1 MDKLS
6 IREIIA
12 AVDGKLLSGRDD
24 ITVDSVSTN
33 TRELSPGA
41 LFIPIK
47 GDKFNGHDFIENA
60 FEAGALATLTAEHDN
75 IGLDQ
80 NRTYIKVRETRV
92 ALQRLAAYYR
102 SKFDIPVVG
111 VTGSVGK
118 TSTKEMI
125 ASVLSEKFK
134 VHKTSGN
141 LNGQIGLPLTLLG
154 LEAGHEV
161 AVVEMGISE
170 FNEMEALAEMARPS
184 HAVLTNIGV
193 THIEN
198 LLTRENIF
206 KEKFKITSF
215 LREEDYLFVNGDD
228 DILCKTQGS
237 ADFNVISFGITN
249 NCMFTARNFSTK
261 NETTRF
267 EVLHDGAC
275 REFVLQTIG
284 EHNVYNALVAIAI
297 GLSMGM
303 TLDEIQAGLSRFKNL
318 NMRQSIHHLSDITLI
333 DDTYNANPD
342 SMKSALKVLAQL
354 PKKGR
359 KIAVLGDMLELGEMA
374 TALHE
379 EVGRVAAQLGVDII
393 MTVGSLAEAIADGA
407 AHTST
412 HTHMFNSNEDAVT
425 CLKELIRPGDAV
437 LVKGSRSMRMEEIV
451 QEVKAKFAAAGVTQ
465 A

>member
-1 MDKLS
+1 METLS

-12 AVDGKLLSGRDD
+12 AVDGTLLSGRDD

-47 GDKFNGHDFIENA
+47 GDKFNGHDFIDNA

-75 IGLDQ
+75 IELDQ
-80 NRTYIKVRETRV
+80 NKIYIKVRDTRV

-249 NCMFTARNFSTK
+249 DCMFTARNLSMK

-275 REFVLQTIG
+275 REFVIPTIG

-379 EVGRVAAQLGVDII
+379 EVGRVAAQLGVDIV
-393 MTVGSLAEAIADGA
+393 MTVGALAKAIAEGA
-407 AHTST
+407 TPAV
-412 HTHMFNSNEDAVT
+412 HTHIFNSNEEAIA

-437 LVKGSRSMRMEEIV
+437 LVKGSRSMHMEEIV
-451 QEVKAKFAAAGVTQ
+451 HEIKAKFAAAGVTQ

>member
-33 TRELSPGA
+33 TRELSSGA

-60 FEAGALATLTAEHDN
+60 FEAGALATLTAEHDTVN
-75 IGLDQ
+75 THS
-80 NRTYIKVRETRV
+80 NRTYIKVRDTRV

-125 ASVLSEKFK
+125 ASVLSEKFN

-141 LNGQIGLPLTLLG
+141 LNGQTGLPLTLLG

-170 FNEMEALAEMARPS
+170 FDEMEALAKMARPS

-206 KEKFKITSF
+206 KEKFKIATF

-249 NCMFTARNFSTK
+249 DCMFTARNLSTK

-267 EVLHDGAC
+267 EVLHGGDC
-275 REFVLQTIG
+275 REFVIPTIG

-359 KIAVLGDMLELGEMA
+359 KIAVLGDMLELGELA

-379 EVGRVAAQLGVDII
+379 EVGRVAAQLGVDIV
-393 MTVGSLAEAIADGA
+393 MTVGELAKTIAEGA
-407 AHTST
+407 TSAV
-412 HTHMFNSNEDAVT
+412 HTHIFNSNEEAIA

-437 LVKGSRSMRMEEIV
+437 LVKGSRSMHMEEIV
-451 QEVKAKFAAAGVTQ
+451 QGLIKALKAR
-465 A
+465 

>member
-80 NRTYIKVRETRV
+80 NKIYIKVHDTRV

-154 LEAGHEV
+154 IEAGHEV

-228 DILCKTQGS
+228 DILCKTQGR
-237 ADFNVISFGITN
+237 AAFNVISFGITN
-249 NCMFTARNFSTK
+249 DCIFTARNLSTQ

-267 EVLHDGAC
+267 EVLYSGAC
-275 REFVLQTIG
+275 REFVIPTIG

-374 TALHE
+374 TSLHE
-379 EVGRVAAQLGVDII
+379 EVGRVAAQLGVDIV
-393 MTVGSLAEAIADGA
+393 MTVGALAKAIAEG
-407 AHTST
+407 TTPST
-412 HTHMFNSNEDAVT
+412 HAHIFNSNEEAIA

-437 LVKGSRSMRMEEIV
+437 LVKGSRSMHMEEIV
-451 QEVKAKFAAAGVTQ
+451 QEIKAKFAAAGVTQ

>member
-1 MDKLS
+1 MEKLS
-6 IREIIA
+6 IREIVA
-12 AVDGKLLSGRDD
+12 AVDGKLLSGMDD

-60 FEAGALATLTAEHDN
+60 FKAGALATLTAEHDN
-75 IGLDQ
+75 IELDQ
-80 NRTYIKVRETRV
+80 NRTYIKVRDTRV
-92 ALQRLAAYYR
+92 ALQSLAAYYR
-102 SKFDIPVVG
+102 SKFDMPVVG

-249 NCMFTARNFSTK
+249 DCMFTARNLSTQ

-267 EVLHDGAC
+267 EALQSGDC
-275 REFVLQTIG
+275 REFVIPTIG

-297 GLSMGM
+297 GLSIGM

-359 KIAVLGDMLELGEMA
+359 KIAVLGDMLELGEVA

-379 EVGRVAAQLGVDII
+379 EVGRVAAQLGVDIV
-393 MTVGSLAEAIADGA
+393 MTVGALAKAIAEGA
-407 AHTST
+407 TPAVHAHI
-412 HTHMFNSNEDAVT
+412 FNSNEEAIA

-437 LVKGSRSMRMEEIV
+437 LVKGSRSMRMEEIA